1 MSVVTIPACTCTG
14 QPSIL
19 PVGMHGGFPW
29 RMCLSMMHMLV
40 QVGMLFVRCRDGV
53 SHSPLEHV
61 DGPDVALATASLY
74 SYLLESLQHHTKDEL

>member
-1 MSVVTIPACTCTG
+1 
-14 QPSIL
+14 
-19 PVGMHGGFPW
+19 
-29 RMCLSMMHMLV
+29 MMFA

-74 SYLLESLQHHTKDEL
+74 SYLLESLQHHSKDEL

>member
-1 MSVVTIPACTCTG
+1 MMS
-14 QPSIL
+14 
-19 PVGMHGGFPW
+19 
-29 RMCLSMMHMLV
+29 V

-74 SYLLESLQHHTKDEL
+74 SYLLESLQHNTRDEL